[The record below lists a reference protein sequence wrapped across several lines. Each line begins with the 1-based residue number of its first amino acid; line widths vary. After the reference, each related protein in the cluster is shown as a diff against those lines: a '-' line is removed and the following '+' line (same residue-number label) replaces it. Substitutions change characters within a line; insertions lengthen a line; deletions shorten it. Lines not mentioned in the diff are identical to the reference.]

1 MDNPHSGMFGGV
13 CRHRHPS
20 PTFVV
25 GGCGDGDEFSSPG
38 AYPPFDSVRSVSLLW
53 PHSFMCVDCRV
64 REGKSA
70 RSGIVELVLGVEGKE
85 A

>member
-53 PHSFMCVDCRV
+53 PLSFMCVE

-70 RSGIVELVLGVEGKE
+70 RSGTVQLVLGVEGKE